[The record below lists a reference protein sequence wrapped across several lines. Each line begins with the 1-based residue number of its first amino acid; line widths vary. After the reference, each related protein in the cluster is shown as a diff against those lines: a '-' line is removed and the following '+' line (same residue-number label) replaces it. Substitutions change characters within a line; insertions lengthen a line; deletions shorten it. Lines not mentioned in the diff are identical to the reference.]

1 MRNTKLIAG
10 ICAVSMVAVNITGC
24 SKIDELKAKQE
35 NQESIQE
42 MESMLTQLEDSNVIK
57 HSDKSGKEETVYVLM
72 DANGANGETI
82 VSEWLKNPEG
92 STLVKDNTTLSDI
105 QVVKGFASYSKE
117 ENDDISWTTLGEDVY
132 YQGKTDKELPI
143 NVSVSYELDGR
154 PVDANELNN
163 VTGHL
168 TINYDYENRIYKLQ
182 EFGDKQVKIYQPF
195 TMITGLLLDGE
206 QVSNV
211 EVTDGK
217 VIQSGDFT
225 IAFGVAMPGLSESLG
240 IEEIKADLEE
250 EGKDTSDIDDV
261 NIPESVTIDADV
273 TNFTLPMSMT
283 IASNNAL
290 TNLNLERKD
299 SIDDLKEK
307 SADLEDGMD
316 QLMDG
321 AQKLDDGMH
330 ELSDGTVDLMDG
342 TTKLDDGATDLNDG
356 AGELNDGAHELR
368 DGANELRDGAWRLYE
383 GTDKLHGGSKD
394 LRDGLNKLNDK
405 TPELASGVG
414 QIKDGTDQL
423 NAGVGQLVE
432 KNDALNGGAAT
443 LAGGLDQLYG
453 TLNSDE
459 LKSQLAQLSGGQDQI
474 VEGAGRLNAGLSQMS
489 DKLSAAKDSLPEADQ
504 IAGMKQVLNGISGKI
519 SEQMEG
525 LDQESDA
532 FKQLYQQKKAVE
544 GAIQVLSQFESEG
557 AINQLVDGAIGG
569 LAQLQEGSTNLENGA
584 KQIQGGIGQL
594 QGKMGEM
601 TEGVRQLDEGANSLK
616 EGISQYTTGVAT
628 VGEGAK
634 KLNAGAAQLNDKV
647 PTLVEGV
654 KDLKDGADKLEGGA
668 NDLKNGACTLFDGT
682 DKLSDGANE
691 LADGTQELKDGT
703 QELKDGTV
711 ELKDGV
717 VELTDGVA
725 ELVDGTGKLK
735 DGVIEFNDEGISKIV
750 DLLNKDVGSYY
761 DRLCAVRD
769 FADEYTSFTSRAA
782 GENDTVK
789 FIYKMNAVE

>member
-42 MESMLTQLEDSNVIK
+42 MESMLTQLEESNVIK

-459 LKSQLAQLSGGQDQI
+459 LKSQLAQLSGGQDKI
-474 VEGAGRLNAGLSQMS
+474 VDAVNTIGNQVDGCKERAGDLPNP
-489 DKLSAAKDSLPEADQ
+489 DDVTAAKRGLQQYYGTLPDDNP
-504 IAGMKQVLNGISGKI
+504 MKPAVGAAIKAL
-519 SEQMEG
+519 EG
-525 LDQESDA
+525 LEDDGS
-532 FKQLYQQKKAVE
+532 LRNAVM
-544 GAIQVLSQFESEG
+544 
-557 AINQLVDGAIGG
+557 G
-569 LAQLQEGSTNLENGA
+569 LAKLDVAVNDGTEESPSLKSGVQ
-584 KQIQGGIGQL
+584 QIQGGIGQL